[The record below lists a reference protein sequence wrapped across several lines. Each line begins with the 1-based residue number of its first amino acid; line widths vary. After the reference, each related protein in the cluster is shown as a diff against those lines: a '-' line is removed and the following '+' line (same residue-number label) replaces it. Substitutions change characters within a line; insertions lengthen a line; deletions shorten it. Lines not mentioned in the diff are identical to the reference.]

1 VAFDG
6 RQPGN
11 RFRTAL
17 VDAAFHAN
25 EGAFIMASGTTSTG
39 GTASTSSD
47 LFQNIYIPSLQNT
60 LALEKQAQQMI
71 ERQLERYKNYPEM
84 TRILQQ
90 HQRGPSSRS
99 SA

>member
-1 VAFDG
+1 
-6 RQPGN
+6 
-11 RFRTAL
+11 
-17 VDAAFHAN
+17 
-25 EGAFIMASGTTSTG
+25 MASGTTSTG
-39 GTASTSSD
+39 GTASASSD
-47 LFQNIYIPSLQNT
+47 LFQNT

>member
-1 VAFDG
+1 
-6 RQPGN
+6 
-11 RFRTAL
+11 
-17 VDAAFHAN
+17 
-25 EGAFIMASGTTSTG
+25 MASGTTSTG
-39 GTASTSSD
+39 GAASASSD